1 MSIVRRYA
9 LHFLAVSVVALAA
22 CADDV
27 TENPMQ
33 DGGSADAGADD
44 SDGLLADT
52 ADGSS
57 TLPLSPL
64 GQAAIEIG
72 LAEFLGQLPEPTLE
86 SSDADSQTWAWTVDD
101 GPLCMRGDAFRYS
114 TRALDPQRL
123 VLFLQGGG
131 ACWDE
136 FCLAVNQAPAGIP
149 AVDALRRDLEVNPL
163 REWSIAYLPYCD
175 GSLFAGNRDHDDN
188 GDGTPDRF
196 HRGLLNLSAALQHS
210 RQQFPAPRQ
219 VLLTGSSAGG
229 FGTILAT
236 ALVRVAWPDAEIL
249 VFNDSGVGVARDGDV
264 RFISHLID
272 QFGASQLVPDDCVDC
287 LVNGH
292 IAPLVGWALERDD
305 NLRVAVFSSWFDSI
319 IGDTFLGMDP
329 YLFQQ
334 ALERETGALHNRFPE
349 RYRRFIVDDSTHT
362 TLLGDPTGIIGT
374 DLSAIE
380 LPDGFLSNLGAIRI
394 GSLVDTRIGE
404 VTTSMWLK
412 AFVDGDPAWT
422 DLIEEPT
429 VSPWL
434 PEEN

>member
-1 MSIVRRYA
+1 MSIIRHLA
-9 LHFLAVSVVALAA
+9 LHSFAVAVIALAA
-22 CADDV
+22 CSDDG
-27 TENPMQ
+27 TEN
-33 DGGSADAGADD
+33 DGQGGGPSDAGADAGD
-44 SDGLLADT
+44 SFPVDA
-52 ADGSS
+52 ADGSA
-57 TLPLSPL
+57 TPALSRL
-64 GQAAIEIG
+64 GQAAIDIG
-72 LAEFLGQLPEPTLE
+72 LAQFLGQLPEPTLE
-86 SSDADSQTWAWTVDD
+86 TSDADSQTWAWGVDD
-101 GPLCMRGDAFRYS
+101 GPLCMRGATFRYS
-114 TRALDPQRL
+114 TRSLDPERL
-123 VLFLQGGG
+123 VVFLQGGG

-149 AVDALRRDLEVNPL
+149 AVDALRRDLDVNPL
-163 REWSIAYLPYCD
+163 RDWSIAYLPYCD
-175 GSLFAGNRDHDDN
+175 GSLFAGNRDHDDD

-210 RQQFPAPRQ
+210 REQFPSPRQ
-219 VLLTGSSAGG
+219 VVLTGSSAGG

-236 ALVRVAWPDAEIL
+236 ALVRVAWPQAEIL

-272 QFGASQLVPDDCVDC
+272 QFGASQLVPDDCDEC

-319 IGDTFLGMDP
+319 MGDTFLGMDP

-334 ALERETGALHNRFPE
+334 ALARETGALHDRFPD

-380 LPDGFLSNLGAIRI
+380 LPDGFLSNLGAVRI
-394 GSLVDTRIGE
+394 GSLVDTRIGDM
-404 VTTSMWLK
+404 TTAMWLQ
-412 AFVDGDPAWT
+412 AFVDGDAAWI
-422 DLIEEPT
+422 DIVEEPT

-434 PEEN
+434 PGE

>member
-1 MSIVRRYA
+1 MSIIRQLA
-9 LHFLAVSVVALAA
+9 LRSFAVAAVAMAA
-22 CADDV
+22 CSDEGADDDG
-27 TENPMQ
+27 Q
-33 DGGSADAGADD
+33 GGGSSDAGADAGD
-44 SDGLLADT
+44 SFLADA
-52 ADGSS
+52 ADGSA
-57 TLPLSPL
+57 TPALSPL
-64 GQAAIEIG
+64 GQAAIDIG
-72 LAEFLGQLPEPTLE
+72 LAAFLGELPAPTLE
-86 SSDADSQTWAWTVDD
+86 TSDADTQTWAWGVDD
-101 GPLCMRGDAFRYS
+101 GPLCMRGGSFRYT
-114 TRALDPQRL
+114 TRALDPERL
-123 VLFLQGGG
+123 VVFLQGGG

-149 AVDALRRDLEVNPL
+149 AVDALRRDLDVNPL
-163 REWSIAYLPYCD
+163 RDWSIAYLPYCD
-175 GSLFAGNRDHDDN
+175 GSLFAGNRDHDDD

-210 RQQFPAPRQ
+210 REQFPAPRQ

-236 ALVRVAWPDAEIL
+236 ALVRVAWPQAEVL

-272 QFGASQLVPDDCVDC
+272 QFGASQLVPDDCQDC

-292 IAPLVGWALERDD
+292 ISPLIGWALERDE
-305 NLRVAVFSSWFDSI
+305 NLRVAIFSSWFDSI

-334 ALERETGALHNRFPE
+334 ALARETGDLHERFPE

-394 GSLVDTRIGE
+394 GSLVDTRIGD
-404 VTTSMWLK
+404 VTTAMWLQ
-412 AFVDGDPAWT
+412 AFVDGDAAWT
-422 DLIEEPT
+422 DIVEEPT

-434 PEEN
+434 PEE

>member
-1 MSIVRRYA
+1 MSIIRHLA
-9 LHFLAVSVVALAA
+9 LHSFAVAVIALAA
-22 CADDV
+22 CSDDG
-27 TENPMQ
+27 TEN
-33 DGGSADAGADD
+33 DGQGGGPSDVGADAGD
-44 SDGLLADT
+44 SFPVDA
-52 ADGSS
+52 ADGSA
-57 TLPLSPL
+57 TPALSRL
-64 GQAAIEIG
+64 GQAAIDIG
-72 LAEFLGQLPEPTLE
+72 LAQFLGQLPEPTLE
-86 SSDADSQTWAWTVDD
+86 TSDADSQTWAWGVDD
-101 GPLCMRGDAFRYS
+101 GPLCMRGATFRYS
-114 TRALDPQRL
+114 TRSLDPERL
-123 VLFLQGGG
+123 VVFLQGGG

-149 AVDALRRDLEVNPL
+149 AVDALRRDLDVNPL
-163 REWSIAYLPYCD
+163 RDWSIAYLPYCD
-175 GSLFAGNRDHDDN
+175 GSLFAGNRDHDDD

-210 RQQFPAPRQ
+210 REQFPSPRQ
-219 VLLTGSSAGG
+219 VVLTGSSAGG

-236 ALVRVAWPDAEIL
+236 ALVRVAWPQAEIL

-272 QFGASQLVPDDCVDC
+272 QFGASQLVPDDCDEC

-319 IGDTFLGMDP
+319 MGDTFLGMDP

-334 ALERETGALHNRFPE
+334 ALARETGALHDRFPD

-380 LPDGFLSNLGAIRI
+380 LPDGFLSNLGAVRI
-394 GSLVDTRIGE
+394 GSLVDTRIGDM
-404 VTTSMWLK
+404 TTAMWLQ
-412 AFVDGDPAWT
+412 AFVDGDAAWI
-422 DLIEEPT
+422 DIVEEPT

-434 PEEN
+434 PGE

>member
-1 MSIVRRYA
+1 MSIIRHLA
-9 LHFLAVSVVALAA
+9 LHSFAVAVIALAA
-22 CADDV
+22 CSDDG
-27 TENPMQ
+27 TEN
-33 DGGSADAGADD
+33 DGQGGGPSDVGADAGD
-44 SDGLLADT
+44 SFPVDA
-52 ADGSS
+52 ADGSA
-57 TLPLSPL
+57 TPALSRL
-64 GQAAIEIG
+64 GQAAIDIG
-72 LAEFLGQLPEPTLE
+72 LAQFLGQLPEPTLE
-86 SSDADSQTWAWTVDD
+86 TSDADSQTWAWGVDD
-101 GPLCMRGDAFRYS
+101 GPLCMRGATFRYS
-114 TRALDPQRL
+114 TRSLDPERL
-123 VLFLQGGG
+123 VVFLQGGG

-149 AVDALRRDLEVNPL
+149 AVDALRRDLDVNPL
-163 REWSIAYLPYCD
+163 RDWSIAYLPYCD
-175 GSLFAGNRDHDDN
+175 GSLFAGNRDHDDD

-210 RQQFPAPRQ
+210 REQFPSPRQ
-219 VLLTGSSAGG
+219 VVLTGSSAGG

-236 ALVRVAWPDAEIL
+236 ALVRVAWPQAEIL

-272 QFGASQLVPDDCVDC
+272 QFGASQLVPDDCDEC

-319 IGDTFLGMDP
+319 MGDTFLGMDP

-334 ALERETGALHNRFPE
+334 ALARETGALHDRFPD

-380 LPDGFLSNLGAIRI
+380 LPDGFLSNLGAVRI
-394 GSLVDTRIGE
+394 GSLVDTRIGDM
-404 VTTSMWLK
+404 TTAMWLQ
-412 AFVDGDPAWT
+412 AFVDGDAAWI
-422 DLIEEPT
+422 DIVEEPT

-434 PEEN
+434 PEE

>member
-1 MSIVRRYA
+1 MSIIRHIA
-9 LHFLAVSVVALAA
+9 LRSFVVAALAMAA
-22 CADDV
+22 CSDDG
-27 TENPMQ
+27 TENNGQ
-33 DGGSADAGADD
+33 GGGSSDASADAGDSFFAD
-44 SDGLLADT
+44 A
-52 ADGSS
+52 ADGSA
-57 TLPLSPL
+57 TPALSPL
-64 GQAAIEIG
+64 GQAAIDIG
-72 LAEFLGQLPEPTLE
+72 LAAFLGELPAPTLE
-86 SSDADSQTWAWTVDD
+86 TSDADSQTWAWGVDD
-101 GPLCMRGDAFRYS
+101 GPLCMRGGSFRYT
-114 TRALDPQRL
+114 TRTLDPERL
-123 VLFLQGGG
+123 VVFLQGGG

-149 AVDALRRDLEVNPL
+149 AVDALRRDLDVNPL
-163 REWSIAYLPYCD
+163 RDWSIAYLPYCD
-175 GSLFAGNRDHDDN
+175 GSLFAGNRDHDDD

-210 RQQFPAPRQ
+210 REQFPAPRQ

-236 ALVRVAWPDAEIL
+236 ALVRVAWPQAEVL

-272 QFGASQLVPDDCVDC
+272 QFGASQLVPEDCQDC

-292 IAPLVGWALERDD
+292 ISPLIGWALERDE
-305 NLRVAVFSSWFDSI
+305 NLRVAIFSSWFDSI

-334 ALERETGALHNRFPE
+334 ALARETGDLHERFPE

-394 GSLVDTRIGE
+394 GSLVDTRIGD
-404 VTTSMWLK
+404 VTTAMWLQ
-412 AFVDGDPAWT
+412 AFVDGDAAWT
-422 DLIEEPT
+422 DIVEEPT

-434 PEEN
+434 PEE

>member
-1 MSIVRRYA
+1 MSIIRHLA
-9 LHFLAVSVVALAA
+9 LRSFAVAVLALVA
-22 CADDV
+22 CSDDG
-27 TENPMQ
+27 TENSGQ
-33 DGGSADAGADD
+33 GGGSPDTRADAGD
-44 SDGLLADT
+44 SFLADV
-52 ADGSS
+52 ADGSA
-57 TLPLSPL
+57 TPALSRL
-64 GQAAIEIG
+64 GQAAIDIG
-72 LAEFLGQLPEPTLE
+72 LAAFLGELPAPTLE
-86 SSDADSQTWAWTVDD
+86 TSDADSQTWAWGVDD
-101 GPLCMRGDAFRYS
+101 GPLCMRGGSFRYT
-114 TRALDPQRL
+114 TRTLDPERL
-123 VLFLQGGG
+123 VVFLQGGG

-149 AVDALRRDLEVNPL
+149 AVDALRRDLDVNPL
-163 REWSIAYLPYCD
+163 RDWSIAYLPYCD
-175 GSLFAGNRDHDDN
+175 GSLFAGNRDHDDD

-210 RQQFPAPRQ
+210 REQFPAPRQ

-236 ALVRVAWPDAEIL
+236 ALVRVAWPQAEVL

-272 QFGASQLVPDDCVDC
+272 QFGASQLVPEDCQDC

-292 IAPLVGWALERDD
+292 ISPLIGWALERDE
-305 NLRVAVFSSWFDSI
+305 NLRVAIFSSWFDSI
-319 IGDTFLGMDP
+319 IGDTFLGMAP

-334 ALERETGALHNRFPE
+334 ALARETGALHERFPE

-394 GSLVDTRIGE
+394 GSLVDTRIGD
-404 VTTSMWLK
+404 VTTAMWLQ
-412 AFVDGDPAWT
+412 AFVDGDAAWVDT
-422 DLIEEPT
+422 VEEPT

-434 PEEN
+434 PEE

>member
-1 MSIVRRYA
+1 MSIIRHLA
-9 LHFLAVSVVALAA
+9 LHSFAVAVIALAA
-22 CADDV
+22 CSDDG
-27 TENPMQ
+27 TEN
-33 DGGSADAGADD
+33 DGQGGGPSDVGADAGD
-44 SDGLLADT
+44 SFPVDA
-52 ADGSS
+52 ADGSA
-57 TLPLSPL
+57 TPALSRL
-64 GQAAIEIG
+64 GQAAIDIG
-72 LAEFLGQLPEPTLE
+72 LAQFLGQLPEPTLE
-86 SSDADSQTWAWTVDD
+86 TSDADSQTWAWGVDD
-101 GPLCMRGDAFRYS
+101 GPLCMRGATFRYS
-114 TRALDPQRL
+114 TRSLDPERL
-123 VLFLQGGG
+123 VVFLQGGG

-149 AVDALRRDLEVNPL
+149 AVDALRRDLDVNPL
-163 REWSIAYLPYCD
+163 RDWSIAYLPYCD
-175 GSLFAGNRDHDDN
+175 GSLFAGNRDHDDD
-188 GDGTPDRF
+188 GDGTSDRF

-210 RQQFPAPRQ
+210 REQFPSPRQ
-219 VLLTGSSAGG
+219 VVLTGSSAGG

-236 ALVRVAWPDAEIL
+236 ALVRVAWPQAEIL

-272 QFGASQLVPDDCVDC
+272 QFGASQLVPDDCDEC

-319 IGDTFLGMDP
+319 MGDTFLGMDP

-334 ALERETGALHNRFPE
+334 ALARETGALHERFPD

-380 LPDGFLSNLGAIRI
+380 LPDGFLSNLGAVRI
-394 GSLVDTRIGE
+394 GSLADTRIGDM
-404 VTTSMWLK
+404 TTAMWLQ
-412 AFVDGDPAWT
+412 AFVDGDAAWI
-422 DLIEEPT
+422 DIVEEPT

-434 PEEN
+434 PGE

>member
-1 MSIVRRYA
+1 MSIIRHIA
-9 LHFLAVSVVALAA
+9 LRSFAFAVLALVA
-22 CADDV
+22 CSDDG
-27 TENPMQ
+27 TENNGQ
-33 DGGSADAGADD
+33 GGGSSDAGADAGD
-44 SDGLLADT
+44 SGFADA
-52 ADGSS
+52 ADGSA
-57 TLPLSPL
+57 TPALSPL
-64 GQAAIEIG
+64 GQAAIDIG
-72 LAEFLGQLPEPTLE
+72 LAAFLGELPAPTLE
-86 SSDADSQTWAWTVDD
+86 TSDADSQTWAWGVDD
-101 GPLCMRGDAFRYS
+101 GPLCMRGGSFRYT
-114 TRALDPQRL
+114 TRTLDPERL
-123 VLFLQGGG
+123 VVFLQGGG

-149 AVDALRRDLEVNPL
+149 AVDALRRDLDVNPL
-163 REWSIAYLPYCD
+163 RDWSIAYLPYCD
-175 GSLFAGNRDHDDN
+175 GSLFAGNRDHDDD

-210 RQQFPAPRQ
+210 REQFPAPRQ

-236 ALVRVAWPDAEIL
+236 ALVRVAWPQAEVL
-249 VFNDSGVGVARDGDV
+249 VFNDSGVGVARDGDL

-272 QFGASQLVPDDCVDC
+272 QFGASQLVPEDCQDC

-292 IAPLVGWALERDD
+292 ISPLIGWALERDE
-305 NLRVAVFSSWFDSI
+305 NLRVAIFSSWFDSI

-334 ALERETGALHNRFPE
+334 ALARETGDLHERFPD

-380 LPDGFLSNLGAIRI
+380 LPDGFLSNLGAVRI
-394 GSLVDTRIGE
+394 GSLVDTRIGD
-404 VTTSMWLK
+404 VTTAMWLQ
-412 AFVDGDPAWT
+412 AFVDGDAAWT
-422 DLIEEPT
+422 DIVEEPT

-434 PEEN
+434 PEE